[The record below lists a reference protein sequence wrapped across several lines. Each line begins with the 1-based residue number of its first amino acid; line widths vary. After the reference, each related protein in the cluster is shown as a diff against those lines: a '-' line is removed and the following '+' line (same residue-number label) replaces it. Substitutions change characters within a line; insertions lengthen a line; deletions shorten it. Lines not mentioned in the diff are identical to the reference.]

1 MGKSADKREVWCGCE
16 MRIIRFYHW
25 LKTAWAQSK
34 HKKVVT
40 VEVVIDRSV
49 VPIIDDEIF
58 PDLFPEG

>member
-1 MGKSADKREVWCGCE
+1 M

-25 LKTAWAQSK
+25 LKTAWSQSK
-34 HKKVVT
+34 YKKVET

>member
-1 MGKSADKREVWCGCE
+1 M

-25 LKTAWAQSK
+25 LKTAWSQSK
-34 HKKVVT
+34 YKKVET

-58 PDLFPEG
+58 PNLFPVG